1 MFKLSPIFYYLPRPV
16 LKRVISV
23 TGRSVIPGSKSD
35 ARFEE
40 GRAKNGSFLSAPR
53 PPGFAMQAPLNIT
66 PKSYLFKGD
75 IPKPKSINCEQG
87 FLDHSAAPYYDN
99 KLNEGLLK
107 LLQASL
113 RQTLDKRLGELE
125 EDLLKKIK
133 TDLSQLFDPRQQKVP
148 VKVLPCIDSNGN
160 APPKI
165 QVIYNEFKTIVDQ
178 SMINY
183 STDID
188 SLFNDAVMV
197 TTGGKTPSH
206 VKLITGDLPVLCL
219 PTRITWG
226 DGTIV
231 EYPKGLRNDP
241 EGLQRFTDYYG
252 VKVGEGAMLRSNRSD
267 IVSLINASAKIL
279 SKDDLG
285 MFLVASQIGSRSYK
299 LLLALGFELP
309 GGKSP
314 GEIFSC
320 EYIGGECKIKDETV
334 KVPQILSTMK
344 RPVAW
349 TYLRITRQGIKG
361 IAERSVQVDMILE
374 ALKTEEDIVSGL
386 EK

>member
-1 MFKLSPIFYYLPRPV
+1 LY
-16 LKRVISV
+16 
-23 TGRSVIPGSKSD
+23 
-35 ARFEE
+35 A
-40 GRAKNGSFLSAPR
+40 R
-53 PPGFAMQAPLNIT
+53 PPGFAMQAL
-66 PKSYLFKGD
+66 PKSAAMSSIVKGD
-75 IPKPKSINCEQG
+75 IPPDGIDWKQGVLDRSPYKGKKPIKV
-87 FLDHSAAPYYDN
+87 
-99 KLNEGLLK
+99 LLE

-125 EDLLKKIK
+125 AELLKEIK
-133 TDLSQLFDPRQQKVP
+133 RDLRQVLNPRQERLP
-148 VKVLPCIDSNGN
+148 VTVLPCNDSNGK
-160 APPKI
+160 APPEI
-165 QVIYNEFKTIVDQ
+165 EAIYTAFETTVNK
-178 SMINY
+178 SMKNY

-188 SLFNDAVMV
+188 RLFNGVMV
-197 TTGGKTPSH
+197 TTGGETPSH

-252 VKVGEGAMLRSNRSD
+252 VNVGEGAMLRSNRGA
-267 IVSLINASAKIL
+267 IVSLIDASAKIL
-279 SKDDLG
+279 RKDDLR
-285 MFLVASQIGSRSYK
+285 MFLVATQLGSRSHN
-299 LLLALGFELP
+299 LLSALGFELP

-320 EYIGGECKIKDETV
+320 EFIKGVCEINGKIVT
-334 KVPQILSTMK
+334 VPQILSTKK

-349 TYLRITRQGIKG
+349 TYLVITSQGIKE
-361 IAERSVQVDMILE
+361 IAKRSVQTEMILE
-374 ALKTEEDIVSGL
+374 ALKTEEDLVSGL